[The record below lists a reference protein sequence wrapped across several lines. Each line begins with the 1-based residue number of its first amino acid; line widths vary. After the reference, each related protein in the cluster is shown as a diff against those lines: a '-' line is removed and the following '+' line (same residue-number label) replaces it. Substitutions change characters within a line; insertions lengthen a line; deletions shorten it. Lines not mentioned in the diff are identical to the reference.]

1 MVGLQWSDLFMMGN
15 DLGFAVGQ
23 GQFAT
28 ATSNNDSQDGNYMME
43 LWYQF
48 QVTDNIAITPGVFWL
63 SRPWGQYTP
72 NDKTVGVF
80 GGVVQ
85 TVFKF

>member
-1 MVGLQWSDLFMMGN
+1 MVGLGWKDAFIKGN
-15 DLGFAVGQ
+15 LLGFAIGQ
-23 GQFAT
+23 PQFET
-28 ATSNNDSQDGNYMME
+28 ARESGTPDDGNYAME

-63 SRPWGQYTP
+63 SRPYGELTP
-72 NDKTVGVF
+72 NDKSVGIF
-80 GGVVQ
+80 GGLVQ

>member
-1 MVGLQWSDLFMMGN
+1 
-15 DLGFAVGQ
+15 
-23 GQFAT
+23 
-28 ATSNNDSQDGNYMME
+28 ME

-72 NDKTVGVF
+72 DNKSVGVL
-80 GGVVQ
+80 GGLVQ